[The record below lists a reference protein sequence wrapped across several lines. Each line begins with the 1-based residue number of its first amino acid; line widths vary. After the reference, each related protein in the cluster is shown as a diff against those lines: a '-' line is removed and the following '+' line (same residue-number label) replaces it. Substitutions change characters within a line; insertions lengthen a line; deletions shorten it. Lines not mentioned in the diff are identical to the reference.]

1 MIAFTGEVQI
11 AMASNYFV
19 FLFFEKK
26 NFDLNIN
33 TGKENVSF

>member
-26 NFDLNIN
+26 LWLEY
-33 TGKENVSF
+33 KHW